1 MTANY
6 FNPVKIIDS
15 ENWFESWQ
23 TIRNELGVNKPLLIT
38 FKESVRRLKLEKICS
53 PAGIFTDVV
62 NNPTFTSCQEAID
75 FSRTDSYDCVI
86 ALGGGS
92 VMDTAKAVI
101 AALRTET
108 YNLPE
113 LLNYSDKYSKRLPS
127 VFIPTTHGTSSEV
140 TMWATIWNPVEKKK
154 YSLSHPDL
162 YPDYAILDGALT
174 LSLPLDISLSTTLD
188 AMSHSFEAIWNKNS
202 NDQSTKYAIRAISQ
216 IIENIDG
223 LKNDPSDVQI
233 RRNLLKAANNAGRA
247 FSNTKT
253 AAAHSISYPLTSFFN
268 IPHGIAASMPM
279 IPLIEI
285 NQKAI
290 TKELDQL
297 NARLYLR
304 NNTELQ
310 SLIKSIPGS
319 IIKFNLEDWG
329 VGRDDLQKLVEHSFT
344 KGRMDNNIVDLTK
357 DDVVWILNEIYS

>member
-1 MTANY
+1 MTTEY
-6 FNPVKIIDS
+6 YNPVKVINS

-23 TIRNELGVNKPLLIT
+23 TIRRKLSINKPLVIT
-38 FKESVRRLKLEKICS
+38 FKENVRRLELEKICS
-53 PAGIFTDVV
+53 PAGMFTAVV

-75 FSRTDSYDCVI
+75 FSRSDCFDCVI
-86 ALGGGS
+86 AFGGGS
-92 VMDTAKAVI
+92 VMDTTKAVI

-108 YNLPE
+108 YNLPD
-113 LLNYSDKYSKRLPS
+113 LLNYRDKYTKRLPS

-140 TMWATIWNPVEKKK
+140 TMWATIWHPAEKKK

-174 LSLPLDISLSTTLD
+174 LTLPLDISLSTTLD
-188 AMSHSFEAIWNKNS
+188 AISHSFEAIWNKNS
-202 NDQSTKYAIRAISQ
+202 NDQSTKYAIQAISQ
-216 IIENIDG
+216 IIENIEG

-233 RRNLLKAANNAGRA
+233 RRNLLKAANNAGLA

-290 TKELDQL
+290 TKELVQL
-297 NARLYLR
+297 NAILNLR
-304 NNTELQ
+304 NNAELQ
-310 SLIKSIPGS
+310 SLIKSIPSS
-319 IIKFNLEDWG
+319 IIKFNLKDWG
-329 VGRDDLQKLVEHSFT
+329 VDRDDLQMLVKHSFT

-357 DDVVWILNEIYS
+357 DDVAWILNEIYS